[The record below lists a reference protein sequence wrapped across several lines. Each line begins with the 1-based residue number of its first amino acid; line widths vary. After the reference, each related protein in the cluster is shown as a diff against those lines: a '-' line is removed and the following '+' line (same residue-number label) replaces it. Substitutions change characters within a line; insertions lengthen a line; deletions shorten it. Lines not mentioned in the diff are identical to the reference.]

1 MEEEYDDINGN
12 PVREVVMRKIS
23 LFLIVMILLSC
34 VNIYAADHSTSAGE
48 VLYHQDFS
56 EISNIAYS
64 GIIVG
69 TQSTESAFIDCPR
82 DDLSIRIY
90 NKGRVYLILPQ
101 IERSA
106 GYTVEFEFSFEDHE
120 SNNGYIAFML
130 NCRGEEPTNISS
142 VVIRQSGSVTDFA
155 EPDTALAEAIASGKT
170 VHVTIPIENNV
181 LHKIILTVDEVV
193 YTLERDTVLVIPS
206 EGFGFEA
213 RNTNVNVSEVF
224 VVDGVDYSEKSGY
237 YAENS
242 FATDENPV
250 ISDGNDTAPDTS
262 DDMPVIV
269 WIVGGSAVV
278 LLLVVLLGKK
288 RK

>member
-1 MEEEYDDINGN
+1 
-12 PVREVVMRKIS
+12 MRKIS

-34 VNIYAADHSTSAGE
+34 VNISAADHSATSGE

-56 EISNIAYS
+56 KISNIAFS
-64 GIIVG
+64 GIKIG
-69 TQSTESAFIDCPR
+69 TQSTESAFIDCPG

-106 GYTVEFEFSFEDHE
+106 NYTVEFDFSFTGHE

-142 VVIRQSGSVTDFA
+142 VIIRNSGSVTDFA
-155 EPDTALAEAIASGKT
+155 EPDPELSEAIASGKN
-170 VHVTIPIENNV
+170 VHVAIPIDNNV
-181 LHKIILTVDEVV
+181 LHKIVLTVGEDE
-193 YTLERDTVLVIPS
+193 YTLERDKVLVIPS

-213 RNTNVNVSEVF
+213 RNTNVNVSEVL
-224 VVDGVDYSEKSGY
+224 VVNGVDYAEKSGY
-237 YAENS
+237 YAEHS

-250 ISDGNDTAPDTS
+250 ISEGNDTAPDTS
-262 DDMPVIV
+262 DDISVIV
-269 WIVGGSAVV
+269 WVVGGSVV
-278 LLLVVLLGKK
+278 ALVLVVLLGKK
-288 RK
+288 KK